1 MALAIPQTRA
11 AAPRRPPK
19 VSPRRPQQVD
29 LTSRLARRKTVPVK
43 LGALPLLAVGAVA
56 LVIFFAIWQRTQ
68 MVNAIQTLDLLG
80 RQERVL
86 QRRNEQLRLKLAELS
101 SLERVEPWARRHGF
115 REPARDQVVHVR
127 R

>member
-1 MALAIPQTRA
+1 MGPPWFFLW
-11 AAPRRPPK
+11 PRHDERGII
-19 VSPRRPQQVD
+19 
-29 LTSRLARRKTVPVK
+29 TSRVRPKARRKTVPVK